1 MMISPAG
8 MGSSEKWATV
18 DNAVDNSVENWC
30 TREWKTMGAGND
42 GGYAPSYDGVFREL
56 STIFNQKKQ

>member
-8 MGSSEKWATV
+8 TGSSEKWAT
-18 DNAVDNSVENWC
+18 VDNSVENWC